1 MSEKDIDQIT
11 GVETTGHEW
20 DGIKELNNPL
30 PRWWLWTF
38 YICIIWAVGYMI
50 AYPAIPLIKGST
62 PGLLGVTNRGDVAI
76 EIAKAKAAQKTFVD
90 QIAAKS
96 LAEIRKD
103 QALFQFAQSGGKAA
117 FAVNC
122 IQCHGSGAQGSPG
135 YPNLNDD
142 DWIWGGDLEAI
153 YATIKHG
160 IRFAADDD
168 TRVSDMPAFGK
179 DEVLEKDQVQQVA
192 AFVANLSGQK
202 ADADQATKGAAVF
215 EENCASCH
223 GEKGKGNHE
232 FGAPDLS
239 DAITF
244 YGEKTEDIVAQVN
257 NPRHGVMPAWVNRL
271 DDNTI
276 KQLAIYVHAL
286 GGGE

>member
-1 MSEKDIDQIT
+1 MSEKDIDHVT

-38 YICIIWAVGYMI
+38 YACIIWAVGYMI

-62 PGLLGVTNRGDVAI
+62 PGLLGVTNRGNVAI
-76 EIAKAKAAQKTFVD
+76 EMAKAKDAQKTFLD
-90 QIAAKS
+90 QITSKS
-96 LAEIRKD
+96 LDEIRKD
-103 QALFQFAQSGGKAA
+103 QALFQFAQAGGRAA

-122 IQCHGSGAQGSPG
+122 IQCHGSGAQGGPG

-142 DWIWGGDLEAI
+142 DWIWGGNLEAI
-153 YATIKHG
+153 YTTIKHG
-160 IRFAADDD
+160 IRFTGDDD
-168 TRVSDMPAFGK
+168 TRTSDMPAFGE
-179 DEVLEKDQVQQVA
+179 DLEKDQITQVA
-192 AFVANLSGQK
+192 AFVAKLSGQES
-202 ADADQATKGAAVF
+202 DASMAEKGAAIF
-215 EENCASCH
+215 AENCAACH
-223 GEKGKGNHE
+223 GENGKGNHE

-244 YGEKTEDIVAQVN
+244 YGEKQEDIVRQIN
-257 NPRHGVMPAWVNRL
+257 KPRHGVMPAWANRL

-276 KQLAIYVHAL
+276 KQLAVYVHSL

>member
-1 MSEKDIDQIT
+1 MSEKDIDQVT
-11 GVETTGHEW
+11 GTETTGHEW

-38 YICIIWAVGYMI
+38 YVCIIWAVGYMI
-50 AYPAIPLIKGST
+50 AYPAIPLIKGAT

-76 EIAKAKAAQKTFVD
+76 EIAKAKDAQKTFLD
-90 QIAAKS
+90 QIASKS
-96 LAEIRKD
+96 LDEVRKD
-103 QALFQFAQSGGKAA
+103 KALFQFAQAGGKAA

-122 IQCHGSGAQGSPG
+122 IQCHGSGAQGGPG

-142 DWIWGGDLEAI
+142 DWIWGGSLEAI
-153 YATIKHG
+153 YTTIKHG
-160 IRFAADDD
+160 IRFDADDD
-168 TRVSDMPAFGK
+168 TRTSDMPAFGK
-179 DEVLEKDQVQQVA
+179 DEVLEKDQIKQVA
-192 AFVANLSGQK
+192 AYVASISGQQS
-202 ADADQATKGAAVF
+202 DAGEAEKGAAVF
-215 EENCASCH
+215 AENCASCH

-232 FGAPDLS
+232 FGAPNLV

-244 YGEKTEDIVAQVN
+244 YGETQEALVRQIN
-257 NPRHGVMPAWVNRL
+257 NPRHGVMPAWAGRL

-276 KQLAIYVHAL
+276 KQLTVYIHAL